1 MHPLSLLIGIL
12 IGAAAMAVY
21 SYFHANKL
29 GADIVARVEALAAS
43 LEKKV

>member
-1 MHPLSLLIGIL
+1 MITYWLTLVVGIL

-29 GADIVARVEALAAS
+29 GASIVAEVEALA
-43 LEKKV
+43 KKV